1 MNGDLDTI
9 LGLIDEDRLIE
20 LLTEAV
26 EQYSP
31 SYAEEPAMQVFAAR
45 LKEGG
50 VRYMRQPL
58 PHSAGHAGDQ
68 RANLIVELGPQP
80 SALMWVGHVDTVPLI
95 DEEDQRMHREGDVLH
110 GLGSADMKSGCAA
123 IVEAII
129 AVQRSGAEL
138 ARGLTVALV
147 VGEEEYGDGSE
158 ALLEWRTAPLTVIGE
173 PTGLVPC
180 IDHYGYYECLLT
192 ARGARAHA
200 ALPEMGASAIHAMLV
215 WMQQIMGAGGE
226 QAHGLT
232 ISPREIRGGAGL
244 FMVAQQCEAAID
256 IHVPP
261 GLDHGVVD
269 RLVEQA
275 RQTALATHPRC
286 ELSFENAY
294 WAAGYANP
302 SEHSLLDPLR
312 RAYLANGLDWSPSAF
327 RSHSDGSLF
336 FQKGSV
342 PVICGPGRLE
352 VAHTR
357 HEHVS
362 LRETVD
368 AARLYAAMIH
378 AACVAPA
385 SPQRMT
391 RDDTGEPLAS

>member
-1 MNGDLDTI
+1 MSSQLETI
-9 LGLIDEDRLIE
+9 LGLIDDERLIN

-45 LKEGG
+45 LNECG

-58 PHSAGHAGDQ
+58 PQASGPAGDS
-68 RANLIVELGPQP
+68 RANLIIELGPQP
-80 SALMWVGHVDTVPLI
+80 STLMWVGHVDTVPLV
-95 DEEDQRMHREGDVLH
+95 DEEEQRMHREGDILH

-123 IVEAII
+123 IIEAVI
-129 AVQRSGAEL
+129 AVVRSGVEL
-138 ARGLTVALV
+138 RRGLTVALV

-180 IDHYGYYECLLT
+180 VDHYGYYECLLT
-192 ARGARAHA
+192 VHGARAHA

-215 WMQQIMGAGGE
+215 WMQQILESGDVMK
-226 QAHGLT
+226 HGLT
-232 ISPREIRGGAGL
+232 INPRQIRGGAGL

-261 GLDHGVVD
+261 GVEFEVIG
-269 RLVEQA
+269 RLIEQA
-275 RQTALATHPRC
+275 RETAQATHPRC
-286 ELSFENAY
+286 ELQFENVY
-294 WAAGYANP
+294 WATGYANAQD
-302 SEHSLLDPLR
+302 DPLLNPVYQ
-312 RAYLANGLDWSPSAF
+312 AYQATGLNWEPAAF

-336 FQKGSV
+336 YQKGSV

-362 LRETVD
+362 LQETRD
-368 AARLYAAMIH
+368 AARLYAALIYN
-378 AACVAPA
+378 ACVA
-385 SPQRMT
+385 
-391 RDDTGEPLAS
+391 

>member
-1 MNGDLDTI
+1 MSKQLDRI
-9 LGLIDEDRLIE
+9 LGLINKEQLIT
-20 LLTEAV
+20 LLTDAV

-31 SYAEEPAMQVFAAR
+31 SYAEEPAMQVFATR
-45 LKEGG
+45 LKECGIHY
-50 VRYMRQPL
+50 VRQTL
-58 PHSAGHAGDQ
+58 PSGSGPAADT
-68 RANLIVELGPQP
+68 RANLIIEIGPQP

-95 DEEDQRMHREGDVLH
+95 DEEEQRLHREGDILH

-123 IVEAII
+123 IVEAVI
-129 AVQRSGAEL
+129 AVVRSGVPL

-180 IDHYGYYECLLT
+180 VDHYGYYECLLT
-192 ARGARAHA
+192 ANGARAHA
-200 ALPEMGASAIHAMLV
+200 ALPEMGASAIHAMLA
-215 WMQQIMGAGGE
+215 WMQQLLESGAE
-226 QAHGLT
+226 EALGLT
-232 ISPREIRGGAGL
+232 FNPREIRGGAGL

-256 IHVPP
+256 IHAPP
-261 GLDHGVVD
+261 AVEQRVIEELI
-269 RLVEQA
+269 EQA
-275 RQTALATHPRC
+275 RNKAQATHPRC
-286 ELSFENAY
+286 ELQFENLY
-294 WAAGYANP
+294 WANGYAHAP
-302 SEHSLLDPLR
+302 DEPLLGPLR
-312 RAYLANGLDWSPSAF
+312 QAFQTTGLDWSPAAF

-336 FQKGSV
+336 HQKGSI

-362 LRETVD
+362 LQETLD

-378 AACVAPA
+378 AACVA
-385 SPQRMT
+385 
-391 RDDTGEPLAS
+391 